1 MPSTSTVSLDQAGLP
16 LGQQGL
22 GVPEVRAL
30 NGHCEI
36 CPEGGVVKITPVYN
50 LLILKTEVLNFHFI
64 ISIR

>member
-1 MPSTSTVSLDQAGLP
+1 MKTLYLTSQVVEDQAGLP

-36 CPEGGVVKITPVYN
+36 CPEGG
-50 LLILKTEVLNFHFI
+50 E
-64 ISIR
+64 IRNYPRV